1 MGRRSL
7 RLNLILW
14 FTSIFALILALSDYV
29 TYRVL
34 RQVLVGGLDTSLISM
49 AAERSAD
56 SGDSTALDQG
66 LDRHHQQF
74 TPRFVQVLDNQGQ
87 VVGQYGLGEGSG
99 AAITETQL
107 AIVMSG
113 GVVTGDGS
121 VGGQTSRIAAVKG
134 LRDGEAIAVVIG
146 AATDALDN
154 TTSRIAMILLMID
167 VVAVAA
173 SVAGGS
179 LIIGKALRPVDH
191 ITQRARQIGG
201 GDLRRR
207 LEYMDSSAEMV
218 HLTSVLN
225 EMFDKLQRL
234 FESQKQFVQDAAH
247 EIRSPLAALRCRL
260 EVVLRQRRDAD
271 HYKQVIEGALD
282 DATRL
287 TGLADDLFLLAR
299 VDSDN
304 FTMDFREVLLSEVVS
319 AVYSQLMPVAEANH
333 LKFTLAIVSDCLVY
347 ADRHRLQQ
355 AFRNIAENSL
365 KYTPS
370 GGLVSLE
377 VDREGVD
384 GRVTIVDTG
393 IGIPAEDHA
402 AIFRRFYRVDRARS
416 RSDGGTGLGLAICD
430 QIIRAHQGRIEV
442 QSEPGHGSRFI
453 VYLASATSLV
463 DSTPADEPK
472 LSFLSGNGR
481 PQV

>member
-1 MGRRSL
+1 
-7 RLNLILW
+7 
-14 FTSIFALILALSDYV
+14 
-29 TYRVL
+29 
-34 RQVLVGGLDTSLISM
+34 
-49 AAERSAD
+49 
-56 SGDSTALDQG
+56 
-66 LDRHHQQF
+66 
-74 TPRFVQVLDNQGQ
+74 
-87 VVGQYGLGEGSG
+87 
-99 AAITETQL
+99 
-107 AIVMSG
+107 
-113 GVVTGDGS
+113 
-121 VGGQTSRIAAVKG
+121 
-134 LRDGEAIAVVIG
+134 
-146 AATDALDN
+146 
-154 TTSRIAMILLMID
+154 
-167 VVAVAA
+167 
-173 SVAGGS
+173 
-179 LIIGKALRPVDH
+179 
-191 ITQRARQIGG
+191 
-201 GDLRRR
+201 
-207 LEYMDSSAEMV
+207 MDSSAEMV

-370 GGLVSLE
+370 GGMVRLE

-384 GRVTIVDTG
+384 ARVTIVDTG

>member
-1 MGRRSL
+1 MARRSL
-7 RLNLILW
+7 RLNLVLW

-34 RQVLVGGLDTSLISM
+34 RQVLVAGLDTSLISM

-56 SGDSTALDQG
+56 PGDAATLDPG
-66 LDRHHQQF
+66 LDRHHTQF
-74 TPRFVQVLDNQGQ
+74 TPRFVQLLDDRGHVL
-87 VVGQYGLGEGSG
+87 GQYGLADGSG
-99 AAITETQL
+99 AAISQTQL
-107 AIVMSG
+107 AVVMSG
-113 GVVTGDGS
+113 AVMSGEGF
-121 VGGQTSRIAAVKG
+121 VGGQTSRVAAVKG
-134 LRDGEAIAVVIG
+134 ERDGEAVAVVIG
-146 AATDALDN
+146 AAADALDS
-154 TTSRIAMILLMID
+154 TTSRIAMILLIID

-191 ITQRARQIGG
+191 ITHRARQIGG

-234 FESQKQFVQDAAH
+234 FDSQKQFIQDAAH

-260 EVVLRQRRDAD
+260 EVVLRQRREAD
-271 HYKQVIEGALD
+271 EYKLAIEGALE

-287 TGLADDLFLLAR
+287 TSLADDLFLLAR
-299 VDSDN
+299 ADSDN
-304 FTMDFREVLLSEVVS
+304 FTMDFREVLLSEVVT
-319 AVYSQLMPVAEANH
+319 AVYSQLKPVAEANH
-333 LKFTLAIVSDCLVY
+333 LEFTLAIESDCLVY
-347 ADRHRLQQ
+347 ADRYRLQQ

-365 KYTPS
+365 KYTPA
-370 GGLVSLE
+370 GGLVSIQ

-384 GRVTIVDTG
+384 ARVTIVDTG
-393 IGIPAEDHA
+393 IGIPAEEQQE
-402 AIFRRFYRVDRARS
+402 IFRRFYRVDRARS

-442 QSEPGHGSRFI
+442 QSEPGRGSRFI
-453 VYLASATSLV
+453 VRLASATSLV
-463 DSTPADEPK
+463 DSTPADETRS
-472 LSFLSGNGR
+472 LLGNGR
-481 PQV
+481 A

>member
-34 RQVLVGGLDTSLISM
+34 RQVLVAGLDTSLISM
-49 AAERSAD
+49 AAERAGPGYPS
-56 SGDSTALDQG
+56 ALDPQ
-66 LDRHHQQF
+66 LDHHHQQF
-74 TPRFVQVLDNQGQ
+74 MTRFVQLLDSRGQ
-87 VVGQYGLGEGSG
+87 VIGQYGLADGSG
-99 AAITETQL
+99 AAITQTQL
-107 AIVMSG
+107 ATVMSG
-113 GVVTGDGS
+113 GVVTGDGF
-121 VGGQTSRIAAVKG
+121 VGGQAGRVAAIRG
-134 LRDGEAIAVVIG
+134 ERDGVPIAVVVG
-146 AATDALDN
+146 AASDALDN
-154 TTSRIAMILLMID
+154 TTSRIAMILLIID

-260 EVVLRQRRDAD
+260 EVVLRQRRGAD
-271 HYKQVIEGALD
+271 QYKRVIEGALE

-287 TGLADDLFLLAR
+287 TALADDLFLLAR

-304 FTMDFREVLLSEVVS
+304 FTMDFREVLLSEVIS
-319 AVYSQLMPVAEANH
+319 AVYSQLLPVAEANH
-333 LKFTLAIVSDCLVY
+333 QVFTLSIVSDCLVY

-355 AFRNIAENSL
+355 AFRNIAENAL

-370 GGLVSLE
+370 GGSVSIE

-384 GRVTIVDTG
+384 ARVTIADTG
-393 IGIPAEDHA
+393 IGIPAEDQA
-402 AIFRRFYRVDRARS
+402 AIFHRFYRVDRARS

-442 QSEPGHGSRFI
+442 QSEPGHGSRFT
-453 VYLASATSLV
+453 VLLASATSLV
-463 DSTPADEPK
+463 DSTPAEETGMG
-472 LSFLSGNGR
+472 FLSGNGR
-481 PQV
+481 P